1 MMMGTYGRGGAVQI
15 LVLVYAETNLRV
27 DCTVLSLN
35 NHFTAL
41 IGKVASL

>member
-1 MMMGTYGRGGAVQI
+1 MMGTYGRGGAVQI

-35 NHFTAL
+35 NTVLTGSA
-41 IGKVASL
+41 ASL

>member
-1 MMMGTYGRGGAVQI
+1 MMGTYGRGGAVQI

-35 NHFTAL
+35 NTGF
-41 IGKVASL
+41 IGSAASL